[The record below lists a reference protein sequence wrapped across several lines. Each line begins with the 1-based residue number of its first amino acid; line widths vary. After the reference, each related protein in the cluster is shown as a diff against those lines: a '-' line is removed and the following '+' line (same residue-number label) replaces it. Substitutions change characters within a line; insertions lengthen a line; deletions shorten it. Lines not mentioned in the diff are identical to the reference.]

1 MADPM
6 LGLITGLVGSLP
18 VGGVRTVVID
28 GLVIVALALLVITAV
43 GMMIGRS
50 PLTKLHFLAP
60 AGTLALPLFGLA
72 AVISQG
78 LTLGSAA
85 IALAVIGGGLSSPVL
100 TISIA
105 RLVAAENGADEQQD
119 AVLDDHPTGEQR

>member
-6 LGLITGLVGSLP
+6 VGLITGLVVPLP

-28 GLVIVALALLVITAV
+28 GLVIVALAILMITAV

-85 IALAVIGGGLSSPVL
+85 IALAVVGGALSSPVL
-100 TISIA
+100 TTSIA
-105 RLVAAENGADEQQD
+105 RLVAAENGTDEHSD